1 MSTFS
6 IGTKFPAGTSPQS
19 LSAEN
24 CNNDNIP
31 DLNIPDLGIAPTA
44 VSLKSMTQLS
54 SKAIAFIDA
63 AVPDC
68 QTLIDGVIPETEVI
82 KLETNRNGLEQIAE
96 ALQGRKFSVIHIIA
110 HGKPGCLQLGNVELS
125 WQNLINRADNFVK
138 TVKIWAG
145 GLTQNAEILLYACNV
160 AKGNIG
166 KEFVKNLSQITGAN
180 VAASDNL
187 IGCAAKGGDW
197 ELTVTAGT
205 IKAGIVFLPEAIAA
219 YGHVLNTFSSPNNFN
234 AGTSPSFVA
243 AGDFNTDGLLDLAV
257 ANPTTN
263 RVSILLGNGQG
274 GFNSGTDLTSVFG
287 PTAIAVGNFNGD
299 NFSDLAITSAQGSEF
314 SSIYIFLGSGNGNFN
329 SPGFLTALENPS
341 AIAVGNFNAD
351 DLLDIAITQSSGNGF
366 VPEGNV
372 GIYLG
377 TGQGGFSTP
386 VTVNV
391 GQSPSAIAAGNFN
404 GDNFLDLAVANRNSN
419 SVTILSANG
428 QGSFGNPTNIN
439 VGQSPSAIAV
449 GDFNADGRS
458 DLAVANAGN
467 QNVSIL
473 SGTGQG
479 TFSNP
484 ANFNVGADPNDI
496 AVGDFNA
503 DGQPDLAV
511 VNAGSNN
518 VSILT
523 GTGQGT
529 FNGPFNYNS
538 GGTTPS
544 AIAVGDFNSD
554 TRPDIAV
561 ANTNSNR
568 VSILLNVLL
577 KASFGN
583 SAYSSLEGDADATV
597 NIPVTLEDGLRFT
610 DLIVP
615 IATVLPVPPA
625 TSRATQGSDYT
636 LSTNTLTF
644 AAGSGSS
651 TQNIAVTIKPDNLA
665 EMDEAVVLSFGT
677 SPGGGGFGG
686 TISETTLTIPA
697 NDPIIYTVGA
707 SAGTVPEGNAGTNPL
722 IFTVSRSGGTDTAG
736 TVDYAIGG
744 TATNGSDYNNIG
756 GTSGAASTTGLINFA
771 SGETSKTVTLDVLGD
786 DSVEPDETITV
797 TLSNPVTLPDGGL
810 PGGSSTIGTASA
822 TTTITN
828 DDTAGIAVNPAS
840 GLITTEAGGT
850 ATFTVQLNSEPTANV
865 TVGLSSSNVA
875 EGTVSTP
882 SLTFTPANWSAP
894 QTVTV
899 TGVDDNIADGNQ
911 TYNIVTAAA
920 VSTDSNYSNFS
931 AADVS
936 ITNSDDETAG
946 ITVNPT
952 AGLTTTE
959 AGGTANFSV
968 VLNTQPTAPVTVAL
982 SSSNPAEGTV
992 STNTLS
998 FTPNNWNQAQTVT
1011 VTGVGDNIADGDIAY
1026 TIVTE
1031 AAVSTDSN
1039 YSNFSAAD
1047 VSVTN
1052 SDSDTVGVTVN
1063 PASTTAAEGG
1073 ATGIY
1078 TLQLNSQPT
1087 APVTVSFDG
1096 GNQISAIAPISFDAA
1111 NWNIA
1116 QTVTVIAT
1124 DDTVIEG
1131 THSGTINHAVTSN
1144 DAKYSGI
1151 AIAPVTVAITDNET
1165 TPTPTPP
1172 TPTPPTPTP
1181 PTPPTP
1187 TPTPPTPPTPTPPT
1201 PTPPTPTPPTP
1212 PTPTPPTPTPT
1223 PTPPTPTPPTPPT
1236 PTPPTPTPTPT
1247 PPTPTP
1253 PTPPTPTPTPPTPTP
1268 TPPTP
1273 TPPTPTPLPPVI
1285 MPPTIPAG
1293 ITVDPTSG
1301 LVTTEAGGKATFTV
1315 KLNTPPT
1322 ADVRIDLESSNPA
1335 EGIVSPP
1342 SLNFNF
1348 ANWNQT
1354 QTVTVTGVD
1363 DKVVDGDKTYSIV
1376 TKPSVSNDR
1385 NYSGLNAAD
1394 AIVTSTDNTAAGKRN
1409 SLLIP
1414 LTPGQVVAEPDL
1426 DDPTVKRQRLS
1437 NVNFGLIDDPQQ
1449 DFDEGPLNINL
1460 FNDTSF
1466 DVIFDQVTSS
1476 SNGESWVRIG
1486 RIQGALDD
1494 SEVILTNSKKDG
1506 VAIGNIR
1513 YKDKFY
1519 QIRYAGN
1526 GLHSIREIDQAAFP
1540 DVHQDSDAVPV
1551 PSDSFA
1557 DLPDSSPDLTGDD
1570 PAVIDVMVVY
1580 TAAAKDA
1587 EGGTDA
1593 MNTLIDLAESETNL
1607 GYENSGVN
1615 HRIRIVHRQEID
1627 YTESGN
1633 ASTDL
1638 NRLRNTSDGFIDEV
1652 HQLRNTYSADMVS
1665 LFVDSLDYGGIGYLM
1680 TDPSY
1685 GFANSAFTVVKRNN
1699 AAGSYTFAHELGH
1712 NQGAHHNEQ
1721 NASSAGAYPYA
1732 YGYRDTTDPITFRTI
1747 MSYQTRRPDPPI
1759 TRINRWSNP
1768 DRTYLGEPTGTSST
1782 DNARTLN
1789 NTAIYAANWRH
1800 SNDNLENAKTVTG
1813 SSFSSTGLNVNGTKQ
1828 TGELNHAGN
1837 SGGKSIWWS
1846 WTAPSSGAVTVST
1859 AGSSFDTLLGVYTG
1873 GSVSSLTT
1881 VASNNNDPAGGQT
1894 SRVNFTATAG
1904 TTYKIAVDGF
1914 GGSSGYINLNL
1925 SPGVNRPPV
1934 LNIPFREQ
1942 GLRLQPGASPQLQ
1955 FTFQNNT
1962 FTDPDPGDT
1971 LTYTA
1976 DWYENVTN
1984 FEWRNVSG
1992 GRSPIPTSWSRIS
2005 PLPTGMTFDPASR
2018 TFRVDDSLQR
2028 NRNYWIRVTA
2038 RDAAGA
2044 SDIAFFDLYNRG
2056 RGSVIDGYIAGAT
2069 VFLDANKNGELDASE
2084 PSATTGPKGE
2094 YELDISLEN
2103 FDKNRN
2109 GELDPEEGNI
2119 VAFGGIDTATG
2130 LPLET
2135 PVTAPPYATVVTLLT
2150 SLVADL
2156 IDKGIES
2163 DRAESLVKSALS
2175 IPANV
2180 DITDLDPIAAT
2191 ENAIAGGVETLT
2203 AMVKVQN
2210 VITQTA
2216 ALIDGGSI
2224 LDNTDTVK
2232 AVVSAIV
2239 QQIQSGTTLNLGD
2252 ANQLATIVDRA
2263 ATAAQQFDSDLNTQQ
2278 LLQIAPDAA
2287 KVMAEANQRIDQV
2300 VSNTATASINREVA
2314 RVQKVALGA
2323 TSEDLKAVGTG
2334 TKSIAQVIAENT
2346 GTALDTTI
2354 QQTTLPDTPAVAVI
2368 EGEIDAIAA
2377 NSNLIGTDGDD
2388 SLSGDSGSDTMAG
2401 KRGNDTLSGLGGND
2415 WIQGNQGN
2423 DSLDGSDGDDTVYGG
2438 KESDNLFGNN
2448 GEDILF
2454 GNRGQDSLSGGEG
2467 NDSLYGGQASD
2478 ILLGGNGSDFLS
2490 GENGDDSL
2498 IGGNGSDRFLIS
2510 ANSGSDIIF
2519 DFEPGIDFL
2528 ALADNLTFSQLS
2540 IIPSNTATLIS
2551 LTETGEI
2558 LAAINGVT
2566 ANQISLAD
2574 FS

>member
-1 MSTFS
+1 M
-6 IGTKFPAGTSPQS
+6 
-19 LSAEN
+19 
-24 CNNDNIP
+24 
-31 DLNIPDLGIAPTA
+31 LN
-44 VSLKSMTQLS
+44 SMTPVS
-54 SKAIAFIDA
+54 TKAIAFIDA
-63 AVPDC
+63 AVPDP

-82 KLETNRNGLEQIAE
+82 QLESNRNSLEQIAE
-96 ALQGRKFSVIHIIA
+96 ALQGEKFSIIHIIA

-125 WQNLINRADNFVK
+125 WKNLSDRAGNYAAAVQA
-138 TVKIWAG
+138 WARS
-145 GLTQNAEILLYACNV
+145 LTPDAEILLYGCNV
-160 AKGNIG
+160 GQGNTG
-166 KEFVKNLSQITGAN
+166 KAFVNSLSQLTGAS

-187 IGCAAKGGDW
+187 TGCAAKGGDW

-205 IKAGIVFLPEAIAA
+205 IKAGIAFGPEAIAA
-219 YGHVLNTFSSPNNFN
+219 YGHVLNTFKQTPTGLTTGNLPTAIVSQ
-234 AGTSPSFVA
+234 
-243 AGDFNTDGLLDLAV
+243 DFNGDGLLDLAV
-257 ANPTTN
+257 AN
-263 RVSILLGNGQG
+263 RSSDSVSILLG
-274 GFNSGTDLTSVFG
+274 
-287 PTAIAVGNFNGD
+287 
-299 NFSDLAITSAQGSEF
+299 
-314 SSIYIFLGSGNGNFN
+314 
-329 SPGFLTALENPS
+329 
-341 AIAVGNFNAD
+341 
-351 DLLDIAITQSSGNGF
+351 
-366 VPEGNV
+366 
-372 GIYLG
+372 
-377 TGQGGFSTP
+377 TGQGNFGTATNLTLGSA
-386 VTVNV
+386 
-391 GQSPSAIAAGNFN
+391 GSPSGIVAGNFN
-404 GDNFLDLAVANRNSN
+404 GDTLPDLAVSTAIGGDIGGGVYVLLGTGQGNFSN
-419 SVTILSANG
+419 PNNFGPGITKEAIAAGDFNQDGFADLVVAEDNQVSIALGNG
-428 QGSFGNPTNIN
+428 QGSFGNFNNVGTATNPLAIATGDFNADNNLDVVATNRNSANSVSIFFGTGQGTFGNPTNLN
-439 VGQSPSAIAV
+439 TGTSPSAIAV

-484 ANFNVGADPNDI
+484 ANFNVGLSPDDI

-511 VNAGSNN
+511 ANAGSND

-529 FNGPFNYNS
+529 FNGPFNYNT
-538 GGTTPS
+538 GGSTPI

-577 KASFGN
+577 KASFAN
-583 SAYSSLEGDADATV
+583 SAYSSLEGDAEANV

-615 IATVLPVPPA
+615 IATVLPVPA
-625 TSRATQGSDYT
+625 GTSRATLGSDYT

-644 AAGSGSS
+644 PAGSGSL

-665 EMDEAVVLSFGT
+665 EMNEAVVLSFGT
-677 SPGGGGFGG
+677 SPGGFAG
-686 TISETTLTIPA
+686 TIPQTTLTIPA

-707 SAGTVPEGNAGTNPL
+707 SAGTVPEGNSGTNPL
-722 IFTVSRSGGTDTAG
+722 IFTVSRSGGTDSAG

-744 TATNGSDYNNIG
+744 TATNGSDYNNIS
-756 GTSGAASTTGLINFA
+756 GTSGATSTNATINFA

-786 DSVEPDETITV
+786 GSVEPDETITV
-797 TLSNPVTLPDGGL
+797 TLSNPVTLPNGGF
-810 PGGSSTIGTASA
+810 PSGSSTIGSASA

-828 DDTAGIAVNPAS
+828 DDSAGISVNPDS

-850 ATFTVQLNSEPTANV
+850 ATFTVQLNSQPTANV

-894 QTVTV
+894 QTVTI
-899 TGVDDNIADGNQ
+899 TGVDDNIADANQ
-911 TYNIVTAAA
+911 IYNIVTAAA
-920 VSTDSNYSNFS
+920 VSTDSNYSNFNP
-931 AADVS
+931 ADVS
-936 ITNSDDETAG
+936 VTNSDNETPG

-1039 YSNFSAAD
+1039 YSNFNPSN

-1073 ATGIY
+1073 ATGSY

-1087 APVTVSFDG
+1087 APVTVSLDG
-1096 GNQISAIAPISFDAA
+1096 GNQISAIAPISFDST

-1124 DDTVIEG
+1124 DDTVVEG
-1131 THSGTINHAVTSN
+1131 THTGTINHAATSN

-1151 AIAPVTVAITDNET
+1151 AIGPVTVAITDNET
-1165 TPTPTPP
+1165 T
-1172 TPTPPTPTP
+1172 
-1181 PTPPTP
+1181 
-1187 TPTPPTPPTPTPPT
+1187 PTPTPPT

-1223 PTPPTPTPPTPPT
+1223 PTPPTPTPPTPTPTPTPPTPTPPTPTPT

-1253 PTPPTPTPTPPTPTP
+1253 PTPPTPTPTPPTP

-1315 KLNTPPT
+1315 KLNSPPT
-1322 ADVRIDLESSNPA
+1322 ADVKIDLASSNTA
-1335 EGIVSPP
+1335 EGIIFPVS
-1342 SLNFNF
+1342 LTFNST
-1348 ANWNQT
+1348 NWNSP

-1363 DKVVDGDKTYSIV
+1363 DLVADGNKTYSIV
-1376 TKPSVSNDR
+1376 TTPAVSNDS

-1394 AIVTSTDNTAAGKRN
+1394 VTVANSDSETDNNTGFPVDSATGVAYKPGELLVKLKQGAGNEAIQSAFQFNGAIEIENLVPPTEQLSSTPRRLDRWRVVKFATDADLLQIQRNLASDFRIEAVQLNYLESINAVPDDTLFSELWGLNNTGADGGTADADIDAPEAWDTATGSSSVLVAVVDSGVDYNHEDLAANMWTNSGEIAGNGIDDDGNGYTDDVRGYDFANNDSDPMDDNDHGSHVAGTIGAVGNNSLGITGINHTVRIVPLKFIGAGGTGSVANAARAIRYATDKGADAINYSAGGYRPSDFDPLTDVRYDAIADANDAGIIFVAAAGNDANNNDSNRFYPANFDLPNVISVAATNRN
-1409 SLLIP
+1409 
-1414 LTPGQVVAEPDL
+1414 D
-1426 DDPTVKRQRLS
+1426 
-1437 NVNFGLIDDPQQ
+1437 GLW
-1449 DFDEGPLNINL
+1449 
-1460 FNDTSF
+1460 
-1466 DVIFDQVTSS
+1466 SS
-1476 SNGESWVRIG
+1476 SNF
-1486 RIQGALDD
+1486 GATTVDLGAPG
-1494 SEVILTNSKKDG
+1494 SSILSTVPGNNYDVFSG
-1506 VAIGNIR
+1506 TSMAAPHVAG
-1513 YKDKFY
+1513 
-1519 QIRYAGN
+1519 
-1526 GLHSIREIDQAAFP
+1526 
-1540 DVHQDSDAVPV
+1540 
-1551 PSDSFA
+1551 
-1557 DLPDSSPDLTGDD
+1557 
-1570 PAVIDVMVVY
+1570 
-1580 TAAAKDA
+1580 AAALLLAQDP
-1587 EGGTDA
+1587 
-1593 MNTLIDLAESETNL
+1593 TLTVA
-1607 GYENSGVN
+1607 
-1615 HRIRIVHRQEID
+1615 
-1627 YTESGN
+1627 
-1633 ASTDL
+1633 
-1638 NRLRNTSDGFIDEV
+1638 
-1652 HQLRNTYSADMVS
+1652 QLRNSILSTVDPLPS
-1665 LFVDSLDYGGIGYLM
+1665 LAGR
-1680 TDPSY
+1680 
-1685 GFANSAFTVVKRNN
+1685 TV
-1699 AAGSYTFAHELGH
+1699 
-1712 NQGAHHNEQ
+1712 
-1721 NASSAGAYPYA
+1721 
-1732 YGYRDTTDPITFRTI
+1732 
-1747 MSYQTRRPDPPI
+1747 
-1759 TRINRWSNP
+1759 
-1768 DRTYLGEPTGTSST
+1768 
-1782 DNARTLN
+1782 
-1789 NTAIYAANWRH
+1789 
-1800 SNDNLENAKTVTG
+1800 
-1813 SSFSSTGLNVNGTKQ
+1813 
-1828 TGELNHAGN
+1828 
-1837 SGGKSIWWS
+1837 SGG
-1846 WTAPSSGAVTVST
+1846 
-1859 AGSSFDTLLGVYTG
+1859 
-1873 GSVSSLTT
+1873 
-1881 VASNNNDPAGGQT
+1881 
-1894 SRVNFTATAG
+1894 R
-1904 TTYKIAVDGF
+1904 
-1914 GGSSGYINLNL
+1914 LNL
-1925 SPGVNRPPV
+1925 RNVLNPVNRPPV

-1942 GLRLQPGASPQLQ
+1942 GLSLQPGSSPQLQ
-1955 FTFQNNT
+1955 FTFQNDT
-1962 FTDPDPGDT
+1962 FIDPDPGDT

-2005 PLPTGMTFDPASR
+2005 PLPTGMSFDPASR

-2156 IDKGIES
+2156 IDKGIDS
-2163 DRAESLVKSALS
+2163 DRAESLVKSSLS

-2216 ALIDGGSI
+2216 ALIDGASI

-2287 KVMAEANQRIDQV
+2287 KVIAEANQRIDRV

-2314 RVQKVALGA
+2314 RLQKVALGE

-2346 GTALDTTI
+2346 GTALDTKI

-2377 NSNLIGTDGDD
+2377 NSNLTGTDGDD
-2388 SLSGDSGSDTMAG
+2388 SLDGDSGSDTMAG
-2401 KRGNDTLSGLGGND
+2401 KRGNDTLSGVGGND
-2415 WIQGNQGN
+2415 WIHGNQGN
-2423 DSLDGSDGDDTVYGG
+2423 DSLDGGDGDDTVYGG
-2438 KESDNLFGNN
+2438 KEIDNLFGNN

-2478 ILLGGNGSDFLS
+2478 ILLGGNGDDFLS

-2510 ANSGSDIIF
+2510 ANSGSDIIL
-2519 DFEPGIDFL
+2519 DFEADIDLFVL
-2528 ALADNLTFSQLS
+2528 AENLTFSQLS
-2540 IIPSNTATLIS
+2540 IIPSNSATLIS
-2551 LTETGEI
+2551 LTATGEI

-2566 ANQISLAD
+2566 ANQISIAD

>member
-1 MSTFS
+1 MLN
-6 IGTKFPAGTSPQS
+6 S
-19 LSAEN
+19 LT
-24 CNNDNIP
+24 P
-31 DLNIPDLGIAPTA
+31 
-44 VSLKSMTQLS
+44 LS

-63 AVPDC
+63 AVPDP
-68 QTLIDGVIPETEVI
+68 QILIDGVIPETEVI
-82 KLETNRNGLEQIAE
+82 QLESNRNSLEQIAE
-96 ALQGRKFSVIHIIA
+96 ALQGEKFSIIHIIA
-110 HGKPGCLQLGNVELS
+110 HGQPGCLQLGNVELS
-125 WQNLINRADNFVK
+125 WKNLSARAGNYAAAVQA
-138 TVKIWAG
+138 WAQS
-145 GLTQNAEILLYACNV
+145 LTPNAEILLYGCNV
-160 AKGNIG
+160 GQGNIG
-166 KEFVKNLSQITGAN
+166 QAFVNSLSQLTGAS
-180 VAASDNL
+180 VAASENL
-187 IGCAAKGGDW
+187 TGCAAKGGDW

-205 IKAGIVFLPEAIAA
+205 IKAAIAFGPEAIAA
-219 YGHVLNTFSSPNNFN
+219 YGHVLNTFSSGGNFN

-243 AGDFNTDGLLDLAV
+243 TGDFNTDGILDLAV

-274 GFNSGTDLTSVFG
+274 GFNAGTDLTSVLG
-287 PTAIAVGNFNGD
+287 QTAIAVGNFNGD
-299 NFSDLAITSAQGSEF
+299 NFSDLAITSAQGVEF

-329 SPGFLTALENPS
+329 NPAFLTAIENPS

-377 TGQGGFSTP
+377 TGQGGFATP

-391 GQSPSAIAAGNFN
+391 GQSPSAIAAGDLN
-404 GDNFLDLAVANRNSN
+404 GDNFLDIAVANQNSN
-419 SVTILSANG
+419 NITILSANG
-428 QGSFGNPTNIN
+428 QGIFGNPTNIN

-449 GDFNADGRS
+449 GDLNGDNFLDIAVANSGSNSISILFGTENGSFGNPTNINVGLNPSAIKIGDFNGDSRQ
-458 DLAVANAGN
+458 DLAV
-467 QNVSIL
+467 
-473 SGTGQG
+473 
-479 TFSNP
+479 SNS
-484 ANFNVGADPNDI
+484 
-496 AVGDFNA
+496 
-503 DGQPDLAV
+503 
-511 VNAGSNN
+511 GSNN
-518 VSILT
+518 VSILA
-523 GTGQGT
+523 G
-529 FNGPFNYNS
+529 NGS
-538 GGTTPS
+538 GGFSSATNFSVGTNPS
-544 AIAVGDFNSD
+544 SLAIANFNAD
-554 TRPDIAV
+554 DRLDIAV
-561 ANTNSNR
+561 ANRGSNN
-568 VSILLNVLL
+568 VSVLLN
-577 KASFGN
+577 SPNTINFGTATF
-583 SAYSSLEGDADATV
+583 SGTEGDADTVV
-597 NIPVTLEDGLRFT
+597 NIPVTISGGTPFADV
-610 DLIVP
+610 IVP
-615 IATVLPVPPA
+615 IVSDTN
-625 TSRATQGSDYT
+625 SSATQNSDYT
-636 LSTNTLTF
+636 LSPTSLTF
-644 AAGSGSS
+644 PAGGTS
-651 TQNIAVTIKPDNLA
+651 TEQNIAVTIKPDNIA
-665 EMDEAVVLSFGT
+665 ENAETVILNFGT
-677 SPGGGGFGG
+677 IAGGIAG
-686 TISETTLTIPA
+686 TTNQATLTIPS
-697 NDPIIYTVGA
+697 N
-707 SAGTVPEGNAGTNPL
+707 GTVSYAVAAAVAAVAEGNTGTVSVT
-722 IFTVSRSGGTDTAG
+722 FTVTRSGGIGAASS
-736 TVDYAIGG
+736 VNYAIAG

-756 GTSGAASTTGLINFA
+756 GTSGATDVNGTVNFA
-771 SGETSKTVTLDVLGD
+771 AGETSKTITLDVLGD
-786 DSVEPDETITV
+786 SAIEPDETISV
-797 TLSNPVTLPDGGL
+797 TLSNPIA
-810 PGGSSTIGTASA
+810 PGPTPTITTATA

-828 DDTAGIAVNPAS
+828 DDTAGILVNPNS
-840 GLITTEAGGT
+840 GLTTTEAGGT
-850 ATFTVQLNSEPTANV
+850 ATFTVRLNSQPTANV

-911 TYNIVTAAA
+911 TYNIFTAEA
-920 VSTDSNYSNFS
+920 VSTDSNYSNFNS
-931 AADVS
+931 ADVS
-936 ITNSDDETAG
+936 VTNSDNETPG

-992 STNTLS
+992 STNSLS

-1031 AAVSTDSN
+1031 AAVSTDSK
-1039 YSNFSAAD
+1039 YSNFNPSD

-1063 PASTTAAEGG
+1063 PASTAAAEGG
-1073 ATGIY
+1073 ATGSY
-1078 TLQLNSQPT
+1078 KLQLNSRPT

-1096 GNQISAIAPISFDAA
+1096 GNQISALAPISFDAT

-1124 DDTVIEG
+1124 DDTVVEG
-1131 THSGTINHAVTSN
+1131 THTGTINHAVTST
-1144 DAKYSGI
+1144 DVKYSGI
-1151 AIAPVTVAITDNET
+1151 AIGPVTVAITDNET

-1172 TPTPPTPTP
+1172 TPTPPTP
-1181 PTPPTP
+1181 P
-1187 TPTPPTPPTPTPPT
+1187 TPTPPTPPTPT

-1212 PTPTPPTPTPT
+1212 PTPTPTPPTPT
-1223 PTPPTPTPPTPPT
+1223 PTPPTPT

-1253 PTPPTPTPTPPTPTP
+1253 PTPPTPTPTPTPPTPTP
-1268 TPPTP
+1268 PTPPTPTPTP

-1322 ADVRIDLESSNPA
+1322 ADVRIDLESSNPV
-1335 EGIVSPP
+1335 EGIISPP
-1342 SLNFNF
+1342 SLNFNL

-1363 DKVVDGDKTYSIV
+1363 DKVVDGDQTYRIV
-1376 TKPSVSNDR
+1376 TQPAVSNDR

-1394 AIVTSTDNTAAGKRN
+1394 AIAVSIDNDRSNDNGGQLPPIDPVTGSQYKPGELLVKLRPGASNDFLGNFQANGEIALENLVPSSSQFDFTPSPLDRWRIVKFSSELDLLQIQENLARDPNVEAVELNYQGSYDFIPNDTRFSELWGLNNTGLEGGTSDADIDASEAWDSQTGDRRIIVAVTDSGVDYNHEDLIANIWTNSGEIPGDGIDNDGNGYTDDVRGYDLYNNDNDPSDDLGHGTHVAGTIGATGNNRIGVTGINHNVSLMPLKIGSRIGPDLVSITRGIRYATTKGADVINASWRVPNSRALFDAISEANSAGVLFVAAAGN
-1409 SLLIP
+1409 
-1414 LTPGQVVAEPDL
+1414 
-1426 DDPTVKRQRLS
+1426 
-1437 NVNFGLIDDPQQ
+1437 
-1449 DFDEGPLNINL
+1449 
-1460 FNDTSF
+1460 
-1466 DVIFDQVTSS
+1466 SS
-1476 SNGESWVRIG
+1476 SNNDI
-1486 RIQGALDD
+1486 
-1494 SEVILTNSKKDG
+1494 T
-1506 VAIGNIR
+1506 
-1513 YKDKFY
+1513 
-1519 QIRYAGN
+1519 
-1526 GLHSIREIDQAAFP
+1526 
-1540 DVHQDSDAVPV
+1540 
-1551 PSDSFA
+1551 PSYPA
-1557 DLPDSSPDLTGDD
+1557 NYDLPNVISVAATDRNDQLAFFSNFGASTVDLGAPGRSILSTVPGNNYGFSDGTSMAA
-1570 PAVIDVMVVY
+1570 PHVAG
-1580 TAAAKDA
+1580 AAALLLAQDP
-1587 EGGTDA
+1587 
-1593 MNTLIDLAESETNL
+1593 TLTVA
-1607 GYENSGVN
+1607 
-1615 HRIRIVHRQEID
+1615 
-1627 YTESGN
+1627 
-1633 ASTDL
+1633 
-1638 NRLRNTSDGFIDEV
+1638 
-1652 HQLRNTYSADMVS
+1652 QLRNSILSTVDPLPS
-1665 LFVDSLDYGGIGYLM
+1665 LAGR
-1680 TDPSY
+1680 
-1685 GFANSAFTVVKRNN
+1685 TV
-1699 AAGSYTFAHELGH
+1699 
-1712 NQGAHHNEQ
+1712 
-1721 NASSAGAYPYA
+1721 
-1732 YGYRDTTDPITFRTI
+1732 
-1747 MSYQTRRPDPPI
+1747 
-1759 TRINRWSNP
+1759 
-1768 DRTYLGEPTGTSST
+1768 
-1782 DNARTLN
+1782 
-1789 NTAIYAANWRH
+1789 
-1800 SNDNLENAKTVTG
+1800 
-1813 SSFSSTGLNVNGTKQ
+1813 
-1828 TGELNHAGN
+1828 
-1837 SGGKSIWWS
+1837 SGG
-1846 WTAPSSGAVTVST
+1846 
-1859 AGSSFDTLLGVYTG
+1859 
-1873 GSVSSLTT
+1873 
-1881 VASNNNDPAGGQT
+1881 
-1894 SRVNFTATAG
+1894 R
-1904 TTYKIAVDGF
+1904 
-1914 GGSSGYINLNL
+1914 LNL
-1925 SPGVNRPPV
+1925 RNVLNPVNRPPF

-1942 GLRLQPGASPQLQ
+1942 GLSLQPGSSPQLQ
-1955 FTFQNNT
+1955 FTFQNDT
-1962 FTDPDPGDT
+1962 FIDPDRGDT

-1992 GRSPIPTSWSRIS
+1992 GRSPLPTSWSRIS
-2005 PLPTGMTFDPASR
+2005 PLPTGMSFDPASR

-2038 RDAAGA
+2038 RDADGA

-2069 VFLDANKNGELDASE
+2069 VFLDANKNGEPDASE

-2094 YELDISLEN
+2094 YELDISLEI

-2150 SLVADL
+2150 TLVANL
-2156 IDKGIES
+2156 IDRGIDS
-2163 DRAESLVKSALS
+2163 DRAESLVKSSLS

-2180 DITDLDPIAAT
+2180 DITGLDPIAAT

-2216 ALIDGGSI
+2216 ALIDGASI

-2239 QQIQSGTTLNLGD
+2239 QQIQSGTTFNLSD
-2252 ANQLATIVDRA
+2252 PNQLATIVDRA

-2287 KVMAEANQRIDQV
+2287 KVMAEANQRVDRV
-2300 VSNTATASINREVA
+2300 VSNTATASVNREVA
-2314 RVQKVALGA
+2314 RVQKVALGE
-2323 TSEDLKAVGTG
+2323 TSADLKAVGTG

-2346 GTALDTTI
+2346 GTALDTKI

-2377 NSNLIGTDGDD
+2377 NSNLTGTDGDD
-2388 SLSGDSGSDTMAG
+2388 NLSGDSGSDTIAG
-2401 KRGNDTLSGLGGND
+2401 KRGNDTLSGVGGND
-2415 WIQGNQGN
+2415 WIHGNQGN
-2423 DSLDGSDGDDTVYGG
+2423 DSLDGGDGNDTVYGG

-2519 DFEPGIDFL
+2519 DFEPGIDFFVL
-2528 ALADNLTFSQLS
+2528 AENLTVSQLS
-2540 IIPSNTATLIS
+2540 IIPSNSATLIS
-2551 LTETGEI
+2551 LTATGEF
-2558 LAAINGVT
+2558 LAALNGVT
-2566 ANQISLAD
+2566 ANQISIND

>member
-6 IGTKFPAGTSPQS
+6 TGTNFPAGPSPQP
-19 LSAEN
+19 LTAEN

-63 AVPDC
+63 AVPDP

-96 ALQGRKFSVIHIIA
+96 ALQGNKFSIIHIIA
-110 HGKPGCLQLGNVELS
+110 HGQPGCVQLGNVELS
-125 WQNLINRADNFVK
+125 WENLSYRAGNFVQA
-138 TVKIWAG
+138 VQAWARS
-145 GLTQNAEILLYACNV
+145 LTPNAEIMIYGCNV
-160 AKGNIG
+160 GQGNIG
-166 KEFVKNLSQITGAN
+166 KAFVNSLRQLTGAS
-180 VAASDNL
+180 VAASENL
-187 IGCAAKGGDW
+187 TGCAAKGGDW

-205 IKAGIVFLPEAIAA
+205 IKAGLAFRPEAIAA
-219 YGHVLNTFSSPNNFN
+219 YGHVLNTFKQTPTGLTT
-234 AGTSPSFVA
+234 GTF
-243 AGDFNTDGLLDLAV
+243 
-257 ANPTTN
+257 
-263 RVSILLGNGQG
+263 
-274 GFNSGTDLTSVFG
+274 
-287 PTAIAVGNFNGD
+287 PTAIVSRDFNGD
-299 NFSDLAITSAQGSEF
+299 GR
-314 SSIYIFLGSGNGNFN
+314 
-329 SPGFLTALENPS
+329 
-341 AIAVGNFNAD
+341 
-351 DLLDIAITQSSGNGF
+351 
-366 VPEGNV
+366 
-372 GIYLG
+372 
-377 TGQGGFSTP
+377 
-386 VTVNV
+386 
-391 GQSPSAIAAGNFN
+391 
-404 GDNFLDLAVANRNSN
+404 LDLAVANRGSDSVSILLGTGQGNFGTATNLTLGSAGSPSGIVAGNFNGDSLPDLAVSVAIGGDIGGGVYVFLGTGQGNFSNPNNFGPGRTKQAIAAGDFNQDTFADLVVAEENQVSIALGNNQGTFGEFNNVGTAISPLAIAIGDFNGDNNLDVVATNRNPAN
-419 SVTILSANG
+419 SVSIFFGTG
-428 QGSFGNPTNIN
+428 QGTFGNRTNLN
-439 VGQSPSAIAV
+439 TGTSPSAIEV

-484 ANFNVGADPNDI
+484 ANFNVGVDPNDI

-511 VNAGSNN
+511 ANASSNN

-544 AIAVGDFNSD
+544 ALAVGDFNSD

-597 NIPVTLEDGLRFT
+597 NIPVTVEDGLRFT

-644 AAGSGSS
+644 PAGSGSS

-677 SPGGGGFGG
+677 SPGGFAG
-686 TISETTLTIPA
+686 TIPQTTLTIPA

-707 SAGTVPEGNAGTNPL
+707 SAGSVPEGNSGTNPL
-722 IFTVSRSGGTDTAG
+722 IFTVSRSGGTDSAG
-736 TVDYAIGG
+736 TVDYGIGG

-756 GTSGAASTTGLINFA
+756 GTSGATSTNGTINFA

-786 DSVEPDETITV
+786 GSIEPDETITV
-797 TLSNPVTLPDGGL
+797 TLSNPVTLPNGGL
-810 PGGSSTIGTASA
+810 PSGISTIGSASA

-828 DDTAGIAVNPAS
+828 DDSAGIAVNPDS

-850 ATFTVQLNSEPTANV
+850 ATFTVQLNSQPTANV

-894 QTVTV
+894 QTVTIS
-899 TGVDDNIADGNQ
+899 GVEDNIADGNQ

-920 VSTDSNYSNFS
+920 VSTDSNYSNLS

-936 ITNSDDETAG
+936 VTNSDNETPG

-1039 YSNFSAAD
+1039 YSNFNPSD

-1063 PASTTAAEGG
+1063 PASTTAVEGG
-1073 ATGIY
+1073 ATGSY
-1078 TLQLNSQPT
+1078 TLNLNSQPT

-1124 DDTVIEG
+1124 DDTVVEG
-1131 THSGTINHAVTSN
+1131 THTGTINHAVTST

-1151 AIAPVTVAITDNET
+1151 AIGPVTVAITDNET

-1187 TPTPPTPPTPTPPT
+1187 TPPTPTPPTPTPPT

-1212 PTPTPPTPTPT
+1212 PTPTPPTPTPPTPTPT
-1223 PTPPTPTPPTPPT
+1223 PTPPTPTPPTPTPT

-1253 PTPPTPTPTPPTPTP
+1253 PTPPIPTPTPPTPTP

-1376 TKPSVSNDR
+1376 AKPSVSNDR

-1394 AIVTSTDNTAAGKRN
+1394 AIAVSIDNDRSNDNGGQLPPIDPVTGSQYKPGELLVKLRPGASNDFLGNFQANGEIALENLVPSSSQFDFTPSPLDRWRIVKFSSELDLLQIQENLARDPNVEAVELNYQGSYDFIPNDTRFSELWGLNNTGLEGGTSDADIDASEAWDSQTGDRRIIVAVTDSGVDYNHEDLIANIWTNSGEIPGDGIDNDGNGYTDDVRGYDLYNNDNDPSDDLGHGTHIAGTIGAIGNNRIGVTGIN
-1409 SLLIP
+1409 HNVSLIP
-1414 LTPGQVVAEPDL
+1414 LKIGSRIAPDL
-1426 DDPTVKRQRLS
+1426 VSITRGISYATTKGADVINASWSVPDSRALFDAISEANSAGVLFVAAAGNNRSNNDIRPSYPANYDLPNVISVAATDRNDQLAFFSNFGASTVDLGAPGRNILSTVPGNNYGFYDGTSMAAPHVAGAAALLLAQDPT
-1437 NVNFGLIDDPQQ
+1437 
-1449 DFDEGPLNINL
+1449 
-1460 FNDTSF
+1460 
-1466 DVIFDQVTSS
+1466 
-1476 SNGESWVRIG
+1476 
-1486 RIQGALDD
+1486 
-1494 SEVILTNSKKDG
+1494 LT
-1506 VAIGNIR
+1506 VA
-1513 YKDKFY
+1513 
-1519 QIRYAGN
+1519 
-1526 GLHSIREIDQAAFP
+1526 
-1540 DVHQDSDAVPV
+1540 
-1551 PSDSFA
+1551 
-1557 DLPDSSPDLTGDD
+1557 
-1570 PAVIDVMVVY
+1570 
-1580 TAAAKDA
+1580 
-1587 EGGTDA
+1587 
-1593 MNTLIDLAESETNL
+1593 
-1607 GYENSGVN
+1607 
-1615 HRIRIVHRQEID
+1615 
-1627 YTESGN
+1627 
-1633 ASTDL
+1633 
-1638 NRLRNTSDGFIDEV
+1638 
-1652 HQLRNTYSADMVS
+1652 QLRNSILSTVDPLPS
-1665 LFVDSLDYGGIGYLM
+1665 LAGR
-1680 TDPSY
+1680 
-1685 GFANSAFTVVKRNN
+1685 TV
-1699 AAGSYTFAHELGH
+1699 
-1712 NQGAHHNEQ
+1712 
-1721 NASSAGAYPYA
+1721 
-1732 YGYRDTTDPITFRTI
+1732 
-1747 MSYQTRRPDPPI
+1747 
-1759 TRINRWSNP
+1759 
-1768 DRTYLGEPTGTSST
+1768 
-1782 DNARTLN
+1782 
-1789 NTAIYAANWRH
+1789 
-1800 SNDNLENAKTVTG
+1800 
-1813 SSFSSTGLNVNGTKQ
+1813 
-1828 TGELNHAGN
+1828 
-1837 SGGKSIWWS
+1837 SGG
-1846 WTAPSSGAVTVST
+1846 
-1859 AGSSFDTLLGVYTG
+1859 
-1873 GSVSSLTT
+1873 
-1881 VASNNNDPAGGQT
+1881 
-1894 SRVNFTATAG
+1894 R
-1904 TTYKIAVDGF
+1904 
-1914 GGSSGYINLNL
+1914 LNL
-1925 SPGVNRPPV
+1925 RNVLNPVNRPPV

-2028 NRNYWIRVTA
+2028 RNYWIRVTA

-2216 ALIDGGSI
+2216 ALIDGASI
-2224 LDNTDTVK
+2224 LENTDTVK

-2239 QQIQSGTTLNLGD
+2239 QQIQSGTTLNLSD

-2263 ATAAQQFDSDLNTQQ
+2263 TTAAQQFDSDLNTQQ

-2287 KVMAEANQRIDQV
+2287 KVMAEANQRIDKV

-2377 NSNLIGTDGDD
+2377 NSNLTGTDGDD

-2401 KRGNDTLSGLGGND
+2401 QRGNDTLSGLGGND
-2415 WIQGNQGN
+2415 WIHGNQGN
-2423 DSLDGSDGDDTVYGG
+2423 DSLDGGDSNDTVYGG

-2519 DFEPGIDFL
+2519 DFEAGIDFL

-2540 IIPSNTATLIS
+2540 LIPSNSATLIS

-2566 ANQISLAD
+2566 ANQISIAN
-2574 FS
+2574 FI